1 MNHNR
6 IYESSFVIFVLLSTD
21 TWRRTTRKP
30 LPMNEGVF
38 TNFEVQF
45 ARIISENPATEAL
58 ANSKKYVVYDVTC
71 KQDTQSLHD
80 PNPVTIERRYTDFL
94 KLFEALK
101 KTYPQ
106 FMMNLDFPKKKIMG
120 NFTNELISQRAL
132 AFENF
137 LDYILGVNSLKESEA
152 FLSFLQ
158 DEELIKACRL
168 CDERRNEI
176 AVPIL
181 ENIFQFVNKVF
192 MDKSKPVLLLLC
204 RLVAACTTSP
214 IPHPLSEKY
223 IEIAIRRFDHVSDVE
238 LLVLYCPLL
247 NAASYLFWQKGI
259 DDTSIKGR
267 LESMSKQGIKTK
279 GILSLTQAIHTMEC
293 RSETF

>member
-1 MNHNR
+1 M
-6 IYESSFVIFVLLSTD
+6 
-21 TWRRTTRKP
+21 
-30 LPMNEGVF
+30 F

-45 ARIISENPATEAL
+45 ARIISENPAAEAL
-58 ANSKKYVVYDVTC
+58 SSSKKYVVYDVTC
-71 KQDTQSLHD
+71 KQDTKTTHD
-80 PNPVTIERRYTDFL
+80 PSSVTIERRYTDFL
-94 KLFEALK
+94 RLFEALK
-101 KTYPQ
+101 KAHPELTTNIY
-106 FMMNLDFPKKKIMG
+106 FPKKKIIG

-137 LDYILGVNSLKESEA
+137 LDYILGVNLLKESEA

-158 DEELIKACRL
+158 DEELNKACRL

-181 ENIFQFVNKVF
+181 ENIFQVVNKVY

-223 IEIAIRRFDHVSDVE
+223 VEIAIRRFEHVSDVE

-247 NAASYLFWQKGI
+247 NAASYLYWQKGI
-259 DDTSIKGR
+259 DDAAVKSR
-267 LESMSKQGIKTK
+267 LDSMSKKGIRTK
-279 GILSLTQAIHTMEC
+279 GILSLSQAIHTMES